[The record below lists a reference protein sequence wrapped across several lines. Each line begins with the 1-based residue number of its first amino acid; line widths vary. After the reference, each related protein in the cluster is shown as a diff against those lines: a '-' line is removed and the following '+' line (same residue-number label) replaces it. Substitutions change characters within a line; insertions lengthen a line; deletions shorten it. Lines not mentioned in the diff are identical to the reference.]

1 MTHPIFSYGMC
12 FFDSLCHRKQDE
24 EPIFPTRY
32 DIIYSENSS
41 TIVKDDIEKK
51 HLLSPKKML
60 SLSTK
65 GGSE

>member
-1 MTHPIFSYGMC
+1 MTHSILSDGMC
-12 FFDSLCHRKQDE
+12 FFDALCRRKQDE

-32 DIIYSENSS
+32 DIIYSENRS

-65 GGSE
+65 GGWE